1 MTQYKFTI
9 RKETTKDYAEVE
21 NLVRE
26 AFWDVYAPGCC
37 EHLIVH
43 NLRGKDACLA
53 DLSCVAVD
61 ENGRIVG
68 QILYTKARIECPDG
82 TQREAAAFGPIG
94 VLPEWQG
101 RGVGSAL
108 VRHTLEL
115 AAKAGWR
122 GVFIT
127 GDPKYYHRFGFK
139 SACEFGVQ
147 MEDIAEPEVQM
158 AVELQPGGLKGIS
171 GVLHF
176 APEYRVDLKELEEFE
191 KNFPHKEKRA
201 FKNE

>member
-9 RKETTKDYAEVE
+9 RKEMPKDYAEVE

-26 AFWDVYAPGCC
+26 AFWDVYAPGCD

-43 NLRGKDACLA
+43 KLRGKNACLA

-68 QILYTKARIECPDG
+68 QILYTKARIEHSDG
-82 TQREAAAFGPIG
+82 KQWETAAFGPLG

-101 RGVGSAL
+101 RGVGGAL

-115 AAKAGWR
+115 AGKAGWN

-127 GDPKYYHRFGFK
+127 GNPKYYHRFGFK
-139 SACEFGVQ
+139 SAQEFGVQ
-147 MEDIAEPEVQM
+147 IEDVTEPEVQM
-158 AVELQPGGLKGIS
+158 AIELQPNGLKDIS

-176 APEYRVDLKELEEFE
+176 APEFQVDSKELEEFE
-191 KNFPHKEKRA
+191 KNFPHKEKR
-201 FKNE
+201 KTEK